1 MKSAERNPYLVSKAM
16 KHFLLATVLS
26 MAAGQVSVTI
36 DGIIVSHLVSPDAL
50 SAVNLYTPLSLLVS
64 SFATFFGIG
73 ATIRA
78 ARAIGE
84 RDREKAGS
92 LLSTALLSLAIAGV
106 VIGVLSFIFQDRIV
120 GLISHE
126 ERLSGYFKEY
136 EGVMMGCC
144 VVTMMNTL
152 FNEMVCIDGHPRL
165 ATRATL
171 ISTGVNV
178 VLSAAFVGLLRLG
191 VSGSAFATILS
202 LLLNIV
208 LVSRYLFGGACSFSL
223 RPFRSFS
230 PRSLVSNM
238 QQGAPLIISNLLLMA
253 MFFFLNNIVQSRQ
266 GADGMFAMSICMN
279 LLTLGMMVSGSVGAT
294 AMSVGGFLYGQKDFE
309 GVRIL
314 VNRCVRLVL
323 IVLTVVLAVVEIA
336 PGIISGLFGADTP
349 ELAAYTDRCLRI
361 FAWMLP
367 FILTVLLL
375 ANIYQMLGYLTLSPL
390 LILLFP
396 VVMLPGMLLLARI
409 DGSLIWYAFPLTGIV
424 AVVVTFVAT
433 SVIRLRKNR
442 TVTFLTLVPLPSGK
456 ANGLNI
462 SLRVTSG
469 EIAASL
475 DKFIDGL
482 EKIVGDKDK
491 AMHVRFCLEELLQNI
506 YQHGQVPDSHYVD
519 LFACREKDTLTV
531 AVRDDGRSFNPTLV
545 ADSNMG
551 YGLKI
556 VKEFSG
562 SIDYKYMFG
571 QNMTFLT
578 FPFQLD

>member
-1 MKSAERNPYLVSKAM
+1 MKSSERSPYLVNKAM

-50 SAVNLYTPLSLLVS
+50 SAVNLFTPLSLLVS

-84 RDREKAGS
+84 QDREKAGG
-92 LLSTALLSLAIAGV
+92 LLSTAVLSMV
-106 VIGVLSFIFQDRIV
+106 FIGILVGILSFIFQDRIV
-120 GLISHE
+120 ALISHE

-136 EGVMMGCC
+136 EGIMLGCC

-152 FNEMVCIDGHPRL
+152 FNEMVCIDGHPRI

-171 ISTGVNV
+171 ISTGTNV
-178 VLSAAFVGLLRLG
+178 ALSAAFVGLLHLG
-191 VSGSAFATILS
+191 VSGSAFATVLS
-202 LLLNIV
+202 LLLNIA
-208 LVSRYLFGGACSFSL
+208 LVSRYLFGDGCSFSL
-223 RPFRSFS
+223 RPLKSFS
-230 PRSLVSNM
+230 IRSLVSNM
-238 QQGAPLIISNLLLMA
+238 QQGAPLVIGNLLLMV
-253 MFFFLNNIVQSRQ
+253 MFLFLNNIVQSKQ

-314 VNRCVRLVL
+314 VGRCVRLVL
-323 IVLTVVLAVVEIA
+323 VVLVVVLAVVEIA
-336 PGIISGLFGADTP
+336 PGIVTGLFGADTP
-349 ELAAYTDRCLRI
+349 ELAAYSDRCLRI

-367 FILTVLLL
+367 LILMVLLL

-396 VVMLPGMLLLARI
+396 VVLLPGMLLLARI

-424 AVVVTFVAT
+424 VASVTFAAT

-442 TVTFLTLVPLPSGK
+442 TVTVLTLVPLFSDRG
-456 ANGLNI
+456 NRLNI
-462 SLRVTSG
+462 SIRMTSD

-475 DKFIDGL
+475 DKFVDVLG
-482 EKIVGDKDK
+482 KIVSDGEKVTY
-491 AMHVRFCLEELLQNI
+491 VRLCLEELLQNI
-506 YQHGQVPDSHYVD
+506 YHHGRVSDSHFVD
-519 LFACREKDTLTV
+519 LFACKEKDTLTV
-531 AVRDDGRSFNPTLV
+531 AVKDDGRSFDPTLV
-545 ADSNMG
+545 KDSDMG
-551 YGLKI
+551 FGLRI
-556 VKEFSG
+556 VKEFSD
-562 SIDYKYMFG
+562 SIEYKYMFG
-571 QNMTFLT
+571 QNMTFLKFT
-578 FPFQLD
+578 L